1 MEAIR
6 QLKIA
11 KNGYIIMSL
20 LFVILGICLIIW
32 PDCSLKLFCTLI
44 GIMLI
49 AYGCIK
55 IVGYFS
61 KDYYCLAFQF
71 DLAFG
76 ILLIAVGAIIIA
88 RREQVVNLIFAIFGI
103 LTLADALFKI
113 QMSMDAKRFGLSL
126 WWRILVVAVL
136 TGILGVLLLIRP
148 FDAAEIMMILVGVSF
163 LFEGILNL
171 CVAIYTIKILENRRP
186 DIIDMDDFEKRG
198 QQQIIHDKKQMIFRK
213 GRAYLR
219 INRFI

>member
-126 WWRILVVAVL
+126 WWRILVVAVP

-186 DIIDMDDFEKRG
+186 DIIDMDDFEKR
-198 QQQIIHDKKQMIFRK
+198 
-213 GRAYLR
+213 
-219 INRFI
+219 

>member
-163 LFEGILNL
+163 LFEGILKL

-186 DIIDMDDFEKRG
+186 DIIDMDDFEKR
-198 QQQIIHDKKQMIFRK
+198 
-213 GRAYLR
+213 
-219 INRFI
+219 

>member
-1 MEAIR
+1 MGAIR

-186 DIIDMDDFEKRG
+186 DIIDMDDFEE
-198 QQQIIHDKKQMIFRK
+198 H
-213 GRAYLR
+213 
-219 INRFI
+219 

>member
-11 KNGYIIMSL
+11 KNGYIIMAL

-186 DIIDMDDFEKRG
+186 DIIDMDDFEKR
-198 QQQIIHDKKQMIFRK
+198 
-213 GRAYLR
+213 
-219 INRFI
+219 

>member
-1 MEAIR
+1 MGAIR

-103 LTLADALFKI
+103 LILADALFKI

-163 LFEGILNL
+163 LFEGILTL
-171 CVAIYTIKILENRRP
+171 CVAIYTIRILENRRP
-186 DIIDMDDFEKRG
+186 DIIDMDDFEKR
-198 QQQIIHDKKQMIFRK
+198 
-213 GRAYLR
+213 
-219 INRFI
+219 

>member
-20 LFVILGICLIIW
+20 LFVILGLGLIIW

-186 DIIDMDDFEKRG
+186 DIIDMDDFEKR
-198 QQQIIHDKKQMIFRK
+198 
-213 GRAYLR
+213 
-219 INRFI
+219 

>member
-103 LTLADALFKI
+103 LTLVDALFKI

-186 DIIDMDDFEKRG
+186 DIIDMDDFEKR
-198 QQQIIHDKKQMIFRK
+198 
-213 GRAYLR
+213 
-219 INRFI
+219 